1 MNLTGDE
8 LALTLRILGNLRG
21 TRTKCFLGMRRKK
34 KKDVVLDIKRT
45 MYFAI
50 CYFVFNRIGHHP
62 H

>member
-34 KKDVVLDIKRT
+34 KRRCVRYKKNN
-45 MYFAI
+45 
-50 CYFVFNRIGHHP
+50 VFCDLLFCF
-62 H
+62 